1 MSKKVECYFT
11 HAKQEC
17 LITWIWLA
25 WNALAKK
32 KRTRTHVILNICF
45 CAFKT
50 QEFATSHH
58 SHHWNPIAQKVKVF
72 TIKVGSL
79 IDIQFPD
86 GVLDKSTT
94 TNKVSLSYSYLF
106 PECHFSTLFVTFVR
120 AVKGTGILTREIFQ
134 RRDSYHQHIPLEYLS
149 RFSLVV
155 KYKKMKWSVY
165 FLRYDIPRNS
175 IFYTVWK
182 FYTNRIFFI

>member
-1 MSKKVECYFT
+1 MQNKSVSLLESGVKCSSKKE
-11 HAKQEC
+11 QNED
-17 LITWIWLA
+17 
-25 WNALAKK
+25 
-32 KRTRTHVILNICF
+32 TRDSKHMF

-50 QEFATSHH
+50 QEFASATSHH
-58 SHHWNPIAQKVKVF
+58 SHHWNLIAQKVKVF

-134 RRDSYHQHIPLEYLS
+134 RRDSYHQHIPLEYVS
-149 RFSLVV
+149 RFSGEVQKNEVV
-155 KYKKMKWSVY
+155 
-165 FLRYDIPRNS
+165 S
-175 IFYTVWK
+175 ILFTVWYSME
-182 FYTNRIFFI
+182 FHISYIS

>member
-1 MSKKVECYFT
+1 MLFYTCKTRVSHYLNLAGVKCSSKKE
-11 HAKQEC
+11 KNED
-17 LITWIWLA
+17 
-25 WNALAKK
+25 
-32 KRTRTHVILNICF
+32 TRDSKHMF

-165 FLRYDIPRNS
+165 FLRYDIPWNS
-175 IFYTVWK
+175 IFQTVWK
-182 FYTNRIFFI
+182 FYINRIIFM